1 MRAVFDKAKVIL
13 DGEDAYLCIGIP
25 YREAKQ
31 FVSQMQPKKYA
42 AEIKLYR
49 EKRSLHANA
58 YFWKLLDEMAH
69 VLSTT
74 KEELYLLFVKEM
86 GPYKDFELS
95 EDEAKTFC
103 EAWSRLGTGWPTE
116 RVDFSPDG
124 ERVTV
129 RAYYGSSTYNT
140 RQMSR
145 IIDAAVEEAKGMG
158 IETLRPE
165 EIARLKEEWR

>member
-25 YREAKQ
+25 YREAKK
-31 FVSQMQPKKYA
+31 FVGEMQQKKYC

-49 EKRSLHANA
+49 EKRSMNANS
-58 YFWKLLDEMAH
+58 YFWKLLDEMAQALH
-69 VLSTT
+69 TT
-74 KEELYLLFVKEM
+74 KEALYLEFVKHG

-95 EDEAKTFC
+95 EDEARTFC
-103 EAWSRLGTGWPTE
+103 EAWSRLGTGWPTQ

-145 IIDAAVEEAKGMG
+145 LIDAAVEEAKGLG
-158 IETLRPE
+158 IETMTPE
-165 EIARLKEEWR
+165 ELARMKEAWG